1 MKKIK
6 SILRSCLIIV
16 FVFGVITV
24 AQASETDGAI
34 IVDNPNAGYAWSDQ
48 IGWVN
53 FGITGGNIHITDSG
67 ITGNAWNSNKGWINM
82 APTNGGVTVAAN
94 GALSGYAW
102 STNAGWVNFSGAS
115 INSSGKFTGSASGTI
130 IGTLS
135 FDCNNCDVRTDFR
148 PQNFRTTIPPPS
160 GGGGGGGIIY
170 TPPTP
175 PEGGFRALINDNAEE
190 TNFLTVTL
198 RLFGGPNTVRMAIS
212 ERADFSDAGQEPYQ
226 EIKSWTFIGGEG
238 TKTIYVKFYT
248 SSGGASE
255 TISDS
260 IIYKILSVPGET
272 PTPSIPESEEGL
284 PGTFISPRPG
294 EPITPAS
301 GETETQGEA
310 EDVSQ
315 PEISEELSQ
324 EGEISEEPSEE
335 SIPEQLFDINLEL
348 DRDKIRSIDEL
359 IARVIFVSFG
369 KVPTPVDMT
378 FDILDTSGAVI
389 HSEKDMTTVE
399 TEKIFTKYFTGAALA
414 AGTYTLRLTTLYNT
428 NARDTFE
435 TPFSIISEGASAGW
449 LAWLIRVFLFA
460 LFGILFL
467 IWWKRRHTCSVCK
480 HYYKDTKWEKRCEDW
495 CKTHSSYNSQI
506 ASHAKNK

>member
-1 MKKIK
+1 MQLRHTLLQ
-6 SILRSCLIIV
+6 SFLILAVLLFAAPV
-16 FVFGVITV
+16 F
-24 AQASETDGAI
+24 ASETDGT
-34 IVDNPNAGYAWSDQ
+34 IVSGGNAGYAWSNQ
-48 IGWVN
+48 AGWVN
-53 FGITGGNIHITDSG
+53 FGVANGNIHITDLPAQAGAG
-67 ITGNAWNSNKGWINM
+67 ITGYAWNSNYGWINM
-82 APTNGGVTVAAN
+82 APSNGGITISAS

-102 STNAGWVNFSGAS
+102 GSSLGWVNFSGVS
-115 INSSGKFTGSASGTI
+115 INSSGKFIGTASGTI
-130 IGTLS
+130 MGTLS

-175 PEGGFRALINDNAEE
+175 PEGGFRALINDNAAE
-190 TNFLTVTL
+190 TNFLAVTL

-212 ERADFSDAGQEPYQ
+212 ERADFSGAGQEPYQ
-226 EIKSWTFIGGEG
+226 ETKSWTFIGGEG

-272 PTPSIPESEEGL
+272 PITSIPESEEGL

-294 EPITPAS
+294 EPITPAT
-301 GETETQGEA
+301 GETETQGESG
-310 EDVSQ
+310 DVSQ
-315 PEISEELSQ
+315 PETF
-324 EGEISEEPSEE
+324 EEPSQE

-378 FDILDTSGAVI
+378 FNILDASGAVI

-428 NARDTFE
+428 NVRDTFE
-435 TPFSIISEGASAGW
+435 AQFSVISEGAFAGW
-449 LAWLIRVFLFA
+449 LAWLIGAFLSA

-467 IWWKRRHTCSVCK
+467 ILWRRRHTCSVCK
-480 HYYKDTKWEKRCEDW
+480 HYYKDTEWEKQCEDW
-495 CKTHSSYNSQI
+495 CQTHSSYNPEI
-506 ASHAKNK
+506 VSHAKNK